1 MSAPGPDP
9 VALARDPECGR
20 CAFHPHACSFHME
33 DALRREHG
41 VRTDLERQIAVLT
54 FALGELSGKGGA
66 A

>member
-1 MSAPGPDP
+1 
-9 VALARDPECGR
+9 
-20 CAFHPHACSFHME
+20 ME